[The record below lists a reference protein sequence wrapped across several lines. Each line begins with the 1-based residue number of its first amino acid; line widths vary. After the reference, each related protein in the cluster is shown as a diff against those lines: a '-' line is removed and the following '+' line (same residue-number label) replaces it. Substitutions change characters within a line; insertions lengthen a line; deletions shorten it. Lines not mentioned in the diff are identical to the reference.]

1 MLLSR
6 IVLIG
11 SCPSSGSTLLADL
24 LDSTP
29 ISACGPEL
37 GLFAVKKFYTS
48 WEKGRLITRDISDSP
63 YLLYSQLNKENLSGY
78 GIDLKILEFIFK
90 NSKNLREFT
99 TEFSNW
105 FIALRSRA
113 SNAITFEKTP
123 QNIDT
128 IKIFL
133 EKDESARAVIILRN
147 PLYIF
152 DSLIRRDFSPFLAF
166 LTIAH
171 CFQIAYNLKDH
182 DRVLIVKYEDL
193 VSQPFQAVKK
203 ILTFSGIPFDDE
215 ETFWKMFKNN
225 TYRYYHDRLRDVIL
239 FKNAVWKQW
248 TVQKTGTIKNANDRE
263 IPRRIEKLFSR
274 GLNTN
279 LEKFKISDLNG
290 IFKFFGYEFQKQE
303 ELLPLNPSFREKAL
317 FLKKQILRLLL

>member
-6 IVLIG
+6 VVLIG

-29 ISACGPEL
+29 VSACGPEL
-37 GLFAVKKFYTS
+37 GLFAVKRFYNS
-48 WEKGRLITRDISDSP
+48 WEIGRLITKDISNSP

-99 TEFSNW
+99 SEFSNW
-105 FIALRSRA
+105 FIALRSREP
-113 SNAITFEKTP
+113 NAITFEKTP

-133 EKDESARAVIILRN
+133 EKDEDARAVIILRN
-147 PLYIF
+147 PLYTF
-152 DSLIRRDFSPFLAF
+152 DSLIRRNFSPFLAF
-166 LTIAH
+166 MTIAH

-182 DRVLIVKYEDL
+182 NRVLIVKYEDV
-193 VSQPFQAVKK
+193 VSQPFQTVKR
-203 ILTFSGIPFDDE
+203 ILAFSGIPFDDE

-239 FKNAVWKQW
+239 FKNAVWKHW
-248 TVQKTGTIKNANDRE
+248 TVQKTGIIKNANNRE
-263 IPRRIEKLFSR
+263 VPERIKKLFSS

-279 LEKFKISDLNG
+279 LEKFNISDPNH
-290 IFKFFGYEFQKQE
+290 IFKSFGYEFLMQE
-303 ELLPLNPSFREKAL
+303 EPLPLYLSFRENTL
-317 FLKKQILRLLL
+317 FLKKKILRLLL